1 MSQQIQPEKN
11 LHSQRMVSLIQR
23 IKDIEQEKL
32 ILKIEVYEISKHKCI
47 TAQLKS
53 LSKEE
58 DEEEQTTPTFL
69 LFKISEK
76 RR

>member
-1 MSQQIQPEKN
+1 MSIQVSNQINDDSFECLNKFNPKTN

-47 TAQLKS
+47 TAQLKP

-58 DEEEQTTPTFL
+58 E
-69 LFKISEK
+69 
-76 RR
+76 